1 MDEERIRTMKKKLIA
16 MMLCLTMAAGLL
28 AGCGQGQS
36 EEENSGQETAQEASG
51 DEQGSEQ
58 EGEESETI
66 TVTDHA
72 DRQIEV
78 PAEINRVVVADIYPM
93 ASVLTVF
100 LGSAE
105 KLVGIDPVCMSAA
118 QSGLLGE
125 LFPEILDAD
134 TSFMNGGDLNVE
146 ALLALEPDVVFCSA
160 GNSDLI
166 TTLENADIPAVGI
179 SPSKWDYD
187 ILETY
192 DQWVSL
198 LAQIFPDNSQVS
210 DKVASYSKEVYDQV
224 QETVKDIPQEEKK
237 KVLFLFQYDDQQMV
251 TSGKHFFGQFWCDAV
266 GALNVAE
273 EIEVDNSNAIIN
285 MEQVYQWNPDVI
297 IITNFTPTQPED
309 LYNNAVGGDDWSS
322 VKAVQDEQVY
332 KMPLGTYRS
341 YTPSSDTPVTLLWMA
356 KTVYPDLFSDVDI
369 TQEVKDY
376 YQEMYQ
382 VELTDD
388 QIERM
393 YSPSSEAADNF
404 Q

>member
-1 MDEERIRTMKKKLIA
+1 MKKKLIA
-16 MMLCLTMAAGLL
+16 MMTCLAMTVSLL
-28 AGCGQGQS
+28 AGCGG
-36 EEENSGQETAQEASG
+36 SGEDSSSAETTQESSQETE
-51 DEQGSEQ
+51 DSEQ
-58 EGEESETI
+58 EDTDSSSSDTI

-72 DRQIEV
+72 DRQVEL
-78 PAEINRVVVADIYPM
+78 PAQIDRVVVADIYPM

-118 QSGLLGE
+118 QSGILGE

-134 TSFMNGGDLNVE
+134 TSFMQGGDLNIE
-146 ALLALEPDVVFCSA
+146 ALLALDPDVVFCSA
-160 GNSDLI
+160 GNSDMI
-166 TTLENADIPAVGI
+166 ASLENAQIPVVGI

-192 DQWVSL
+192 DQWVDL
-198 LAQIFPDNSQVS
+198 LSQMFPENSSKSEKVS
-210 DKVASYSKEVYDQV
+210 AYSKEVYDQV
-224 QETVKDIPQEEKK
+224 QEVVKDIPQEEKK

-266 GALNVAE
+266 GALNAAE
-273 EIEVDNSNAIIN
+273 EIEVDNSNAVIN
-285 MEQVYQWNPDVI
+285 MEQVYQWNPDII

-322 VKAVQDEQVY
+322 VKAVQDKQVY

-356 KTVYPDLFSDVDI
+356 KTVYPDLFPDLDI

-382 VELTDD
+382 VSLTDE
-388 QIERM
+388 QIEQM
-393 YSPSSEAADNF
+393 YNPSSAAAENF
-404 Q
+404 E

>member
-1 MDEERIRTMKKKLIA
+1 MKKKLIA
-16 MMLCLTMAAGLL
+16 MMICLAMTVSSL
-28 AGCGQGQS
+28 AGCSGSGEDSSSS
-36 EEENSGQETAQEASG
+36 ETTQETSPEAE
-51 DEQGSEQ
+51 DSEQ
-58 EGEESETI
+58 EDKNSDTI
-66 TVTDHA
+66 TITDHA
-72 DRQIEV
+72 GRQVEV
-78 PAEINRVVVADIYPM
+78 PAQIDRVVVADIYPM

-118 QSGLLGE
+118 QSGILGE

-134 TSFMNGGDLNVE
+134 TSFMQGGDLNIE
-146 ALLALEPDVVFCSA
+146 ALLALDPDVVFCSA
-160 GNSDLI
+160 GNSEMI
-166 TTLENADIPAVGI
+166 ASLENAQIPAVGI

-192 DQWVSL
+192 DQWVDL
-198 LAQIFPDNSQVS
+198 LSQMFPENSNKSEKVS
-210 DKVASYSKEVYDQV
+210 EYSKEVYDQV
-224 QETVKDIPQEEKK
+224 QDVVKDIPQEEKK

-266 GALNVAE
+266 GALNAAE
-273 EIEVDNSNAIIN
+273 EIEVDNSNAVIN
-285 MEQVYQWNPDVI
+285 MEQVYQWNPDII

-322 VKAVQDEQVY
+322 VKAVQDKQVY

-356 KTVYPDLFSDVDI
+356 KTVYPDLFPDLDI
-369 TQEVKDY
+369 TKEVKDY

-382 VELTDD
+382 VSLTDE

-393 YSPSSEAADNF
+393 YNPSSAAADNF
-404 Q
+404 E

>member
-1 MDEERIRTMKKKLIA
+1 MKKKLIA
-16 MMLCLTMAAGLL
+16 MMICVAMTMGAL
-28 AGCGQGQS
+28 AGCGSSSDGNGS
-36 EEENSGQETAQEASG
+36 SQET
-51 DEQGSEQ
+51 EQDSAAEDSEQ
-58 EGEESETI
+58 EETSSETI
-66 TVTDHA
+66 TITDHA
-72 DRQIEV
+72 DREVEV

-118 QSGLLGE
+118 QSGILGE
-125 LFPEILDAD
+125 LFPEILEAD
-134 TSFMNGGDLNVE
+134 TSFMEGGDLNIE
-146 ALLALEPDVVFCSA
+146 ALLALDPDVVFCSA

-166 TTLENADIPAVGI
+166 SSLENAQIPAVGI

-192 DQWVSL
+192 DQWVDL
-198 LAQIFPDNSQVS
+198 LSQMFPENSNKSEKVS
-210 DKVASYSKEVYDQV
+210 EYSQEVYDQV
-224 QETVKDIPQEEKK
+224 QEVTKDIPQEDKK
-237 KVLFLFQYDDQQMV
+237 KVLFLFQYDDQQIV

-266 GALNVAE
+266 GALNAAE
-273 EIEVDNSNAIIN
+273 EIEVDNSNAVIN

-297 IITNFTPTQPED
+297 IITNFTPVQPED

-322 VKAVQDEQVY
+322 VKAVQDQQVY

-356 KTVYPDLFSDVDI
+356 KTVYPDLFSDLDI

-382 VELTDD
+382 VSLTDE
-388 QIERM
+388 QIEKM
-393 YSPSSEAADNF
+393 YNPSSEAADNF
-404 Q
+404 E

>member
-1 MDEERIRTMKKKLIA
+1 MDKVDEERIGEMKKKLIA
-16 MMLCLTMAAGLL
+16 MMICVAMTMGAL
-28 AGCGQGQS
+28 AGCGSSSDGNGS
-36 EEENSGQETAQEASG
+36 SQET
-51 DEQGSEQ
+51 EQDSAAEDSEQ
-58 EGEESETI
+58 EETSSETI
-66 TVTDHA
+66 TITDHA
-72 DRQIEV
+72 DREVEV

-118 QSGLLGE
+118 QSGILGE
-125 LFPEILDAD
+125 LFPEILEAD
-134 TSFMNGGDLNVE
+134 TSFMEGGDLNIE
-146 ALLALEPDVVFCSA
+146 ALLALDPDVVFCSA

-166 TTLENADIPAVGI
+166 SSLENAQIPAVGI

-192 DQWVSL
+192 DQWVDL
-198 LAQIFPDNSQVS
+198 LSQMFPENSNKSEKVS
-210 DKVASYSKEVYDQV
+210 EYSQEVYDQV
-224 QETVKDIPQEEKK
+224 QEVTKDIPQEDKK
-237 KVLFLFQYDDQQMV
+237 KVLFLFQYDDQQIV

-266 GALNVAE
+266 GALNAAE
-273 EIEVDNSNAIIN
+273 EIEVDNSNAVIN

-297 IITNFTPTQPED
+297 IITNFTPVQPED

-322 VKAVQDEQVY
+322 VKAVQDQQVY

-356 KTVYPDLFSDVDI
+356 KTVYPDLFSDLDI

-382 VELTDD
+382 VSLTDE
-388 QIERM
+388 QIEKM
-393 YSPSSEAADNF
+393 YNPSSEAADNF
-404 Q
+404 E